1 MTTTV
6 DWNDGTGEKLYLTY
20 GASEGT
26 QTIAIT
32 SDPHTGYVTRSKDIV
47 FSVSVGGLS
56 ISRTLTVSQSAKDIT
71 IVTFNDTAVIH
82 NNTAVGYE

>member
-1 MTTTV
+1 MTTTI
-6 DWNDGTGEKLYLTY
+6 DWNDGSGEKLYLTY

-47 FSVSVGGLS
+47 FSVSAGGLS

-71 IVTFNDTAVIH
+71 IVTFNDTAVTH
-82 NNTAVGYE
+82 NDTAVGYE